1 MYACVKLS
9 ADFLR
14 WCAGRRI
21 ADPICA
27 TYPLTIRELAPT
39 HASRSKGEN
48 GAGNTSSAPFARS
61 GYEVLCHKL
70 VDVVVETV
78 VKAVDVSQPTV
89 PACPLP
95 ITYPTF
101 SEARH
106 PDTIGLQAVAGYCSH
121 LRLGVV
127 PWRNHSETWAGCIVS
142 LTTPTRSSLSAA
154 RSVSLRSLAE
164 KASRVFT
171 ASYFLR

>member
-14 WCAGRRI
+14 WYEGRRI
-21 ADPICA
+21 ADSICA
-27 TYPLTIRELAPT
+27 THPLTLRELAPT

-48 GAGNTSSAPFARS
+48 GPGNTSSAPFARS

-78 VKAVDVSQPTV
+78 LKAVDVIQPTV

-127 PWRNHSETWAGCIVS
+127 PCRNQSETWAGCIVS
-142 LTTPTRSSLSAA
+142 LTTPTRSSLSAS
-154 RSVSLRSLAE
+154 RSVSLRNCAE
-164 KASRVFT
+164 KVCRVFFV
-171 ASYFLR
+171 SYFLL